1 MSAHWIPN
9 LRRDLPISIVLLIMA
24 IVAVVPGAIALVIAL
39 AGITGL
45 MLLRLTMGR
54 GAQPRRSAFR
64 DKRGNT
70 QLECTN
76 R

>member
-9 LRRDLPISIVLLIMA
+9 LRRDLPISVVLLVMA

-39 AGITGL
+39 AGIMGL
-45 MLLRLTMGR
+45 MLLRLTMGH
-54 GAQPRRSAFR
+54 GVEPRRSGSP

-70 QLECTN
+70 HLECTS